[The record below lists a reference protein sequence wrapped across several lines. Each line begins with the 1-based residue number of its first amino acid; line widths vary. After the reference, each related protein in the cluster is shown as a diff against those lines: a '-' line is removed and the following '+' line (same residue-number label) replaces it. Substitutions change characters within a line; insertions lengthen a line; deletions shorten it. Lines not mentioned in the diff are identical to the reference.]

1 MLYLVALIKTVF
13 LKGETMVDTQAQA
26 SANWMTKVKTSLH
39 LDNFQFSTNKL
50 IEIGMYLGFGF
61 LIGYLLKRF
70 SAFVLIVVLTLLA
83 LFLLHQFEIINL
95 SLNID
100 KLREFLGI
108 KQATDANLLCVYWI
122 WAKENVILL
131 LSFFIG
137 FLIGIRLG

>member
-1 MLYLVALIKTVF
+1 
-13 LKGETMVDTQAQA
+13 MVDTQAQA
-26 SANWMTKVKTSLH
+26 SANWIAKVKSSLH
-39 LDNFQFSTNKL
+39 LDNFQFSSNKL

-61 LIGYLLKRF
+61 LIGYVLKRF
-70 SAFVLIVVLTLLA
+70 SSFVLIIVLTLLA
-83 LFLLHQFEIINL
+83 IFLLHQFEIINL

-108 KQATDANLLCVYWI
+108 QQAVDSNLFCVYWS

>member
-1 MLYLVALIKTVF
+1 
-13 LKGETMVDTQAQA
+13 
-26 SANWMTKVKTSLH
+26 
-39 LDNFQFSTNKL
+39 
-50 IEIGMYLGFGF
+50 MYLGFGF
-61 LIGYLLKRF
+61 LIGYALKRF

-83 LFLLHQFEIINL
+83 IFLLHQFDIINL
-95 SLNID
+95 SVNID

-108 KQATDANLLCVYWI
+108 QHMTDSSIFCAYWA

>member
-1 MLYLVALIKTVF
+1 
-13 LKGETMVDTQAQA
+13 MVDTHAQA
-26 SANWMTKVKTSLH
+26 SANWVTKVKSSLH
-39 LDNFQFSTNKL
+39 LDNFSSNKL

-61 LIGYLLKRF
+61 LIGYALKRF
-70 SAFVLIVVLTLLA
+70 SAFVLVIVLTLLA

-108 KQATDANLLCVYWI
+108 QQTTDANIFCAYWT
-122 WAKENVILL
+122 WAKANVILL

>member
-1 MLYLVALIKTVF
+1 MIELVVLKKYF
-13 LKGETMVDTQAQA
+13 LKGEIMVDAQAQA
-26 SANWMTKVKTSLH
+26 SVGWLAKIKSSLH
-39 LDNFQFSTNKL
+39 LDNFQFSSNKL

-61 LIGYLLKRF
+61 LIGYILKRF
-70 SAFVLIVVLTLLA
+70 SSFVLIIVLTLLA

-108 KQATDANLLCVYWI
+108 QQAADSNILCAYWT
-122 WAKENVILL
+122 WAKTNIILV

>member
-1 MLYLVALIKTVF
+1 
-13 LKGETMVDTQAQA
+13 MVDTTTTQAHTT
-26 SANWMTKVKTSLH
+26 ANWVDKVKSSLH
-39 LDNFQFSTNKL
+39 LDNFSSNKL

-61 LIGYLLKRF
+61 LIGYALKRF
-70 SAFVLIVVLTLLA
+70 SAFVLIIVLTLLA

-100 KLREFLGI
+100 KLREFLGMP
-108 KQATDANLLCVYWI
+108 QGTEATIFCAYWD
-122 WAKENVILL
+122 WAKANVILL